1 MIQIHCNLCGFV
13 PGRTGGAQVFLEGL
27 LAALNK
33 FEELE
38 FTFFGSSK
46 TEQWLTSFL
55 GSAFSFREFCSPSP
69 NLLNRFLAIQKLKR
83 IPSEDQIIWSPLNQ
97 GVGTG
102 HRIKEVLTIHDLI
115 PLHYSRSN
123 PTYKRSW
130 KREWLFRTRWKKSMS
145 VSRKASAVVT
155 VSESNVEE
163 LQRAIGSESPK
174 VYGVPNGIDEP
185 KKIAAS
191 QRSWMYSGKPEIL
204 AVTSGSM
211 PHKGFGTLEKVAE
224 ALPDFT
230 FLVVGKHCTASRP
243 NIKHTGRLSIEA
255 LNEIYQTSS
264 ALFFPSRIEGF
275 GLPVIEAL
283 VFGTPVVATDIPVLR
298 EVGGPESCYFKLDDI
313 EAATDHLRSVVSS
326 RELAEKMSAKGKEHA
341 VEFTWEAAADAYLSI
356 FRQVSTSNQK
366 SVS

>member
-13 PGRTGGAQVFLEGL
+13 PGRTGGAEVFLQGIL
-27 LAALNK
+27 NALNNI
-33 FEELE
+33 EELE

-46 TEQWLTSFL
+46 TQQWLTSIL
-55 GSAFSFREFCSPSP
+55 GSAFDFREFCGPSP
-69 NLLNRFLAIQKLKR
+69 NLLNRFLATQKLKR

-123 PTYKRSW
+123 PAYQRSW
-130 KREWLFRTRWKKSMS
+130 MRELSFSMRWRNSMS
-145 VSRKASAVVT
+145 ASRKASAVVT
-155 VSESNVEE
+155 VSQSNVDE
-163 LQRAIGSESPK
+163 LQLAIGSQSPK
-174 VYGVPNGIDEP
+174 VYGVPNGIDEA
-185 KKIAAS
+185 KKKAAS
-191 QRSWMYSGKPEIL
+191 QRSWAYSGKPEVL

-211 PHKGFGTLEKVAE
+211 PHKGFGTLEKVAD
-224 ALPDFT
+224 ALPAFT

-275 GLPVIEAL
+275 GLPIIEAL

-298 EVGGPESCYFKLDDI
+298 EVGGPESRYFEMDDI
-313 EAATDHLRSVVSS
+313 EAATDQLRSVVSS
-326 RELAEKMSAKGKEHA
+326 RAIAEKMSATGKEHS
-341 VEFTWEAAADAYLSI
+341 VKFTWEAAATAYLSI
-356 FRQVSTSNQK
+356 FRQVSTSIQK